1 MLVGYSKIGTSVI
14 VEPVQH
20 AGIVRAFSVPG
31 GQIKL
36 LSCGLLR
43 AISAQADT
51 MEKLSIYIKRGKHF
65 I

>member
-14 VEPVQH
+14 VEHVQH

-36 LSCGLLR
+36 LGCGFTKGD
-43 AISAQADT
+43 QCPGWHYG
-51 MEKLSIYIKRGKHF
+51 EVVYI
-65 I
+65 